1 MRVLQKIVPVVIMA
15 VPLMGFSASGLYGIS
30 GMPGTSASSD
40 SDSVSIGTV
49 IDEVIWVVGDEAI
62 LKSDV
67 EMMRMQAAM
76 EGVKWNG
83 DPDCTIPEQIA
94 VQKLFKHQAIIDS
107 IEVTD
112 ADVASEV
119 EQQINYWLEMVD
131 GSRERLEEYKHQSLA
146 QIRNDLREE
155 MKDRQMVQ
163 QMKRK
168 LVEDISVTPAE
179 VRRYFKD
186 LPQDSIPFVPTEVE
200 VQIIQVTPRI
210 PPEELNRVKDELR
223 DYTDRVNKGDASF
236 QTLARLYSEDPRTA
250 RRGGEL
256 GLTVRGTLDPA
267 FATVAF
273 NLTDPKK
280 VSKIVESEFG
290 FHIIQLI
297 EKRGDKVN
305 VRHILRKPVVPDEEI
320 EKTLLRLDSVAVA
333 LREGVVPEVLKPFID
348 AEKLVGTFTFEDAVP
363 ALSDDK
369 DTRFSKGL
377 MSTNMMQTGH
387 TSSKFRMQDLPPEV
401 AKAVD
406 TLQVGEISRAF
417 QMINQRGK
425 TVCVIAKLKNR
436 IDGHKATVTE
446 DFQTLK
452 DVVLQKRQ
460 NDRIHQWVV
469 DKIKNVYTRL
479 NDNYKDCNFEYEG
492 WFK

>member
-1 MRVLQKIVPVVIMA
+1 MRALKRIIPTVLLA
-15 VPLMGFSASGLYGIS
+15 VPLMGSVVSGNASN
-30 GMPGTSASSD
+30 ASHAST
-40 SDSVSIGTV
+40 DSVSVGTV

-67 EMMRMQAAM
+67 EVMRMQAAM
-76 EGVKWNG
+76 EGVKWSG

-112 ADVASEV
+112 ADVAQEV

-131 GSRERLEEYKHQSLA
+131 GSRERLEEYKHQSLS

-186 LPQDSIPFVPTEVE
+186 MPQDSIPFVPTEVE
-200 VQIIQVTPRI
+200 VQIIQQTPLVA
-210 PPEELNRVKDELR
+210 PEELNRVKDELR

-236 QTLARLYSEDPRTA
+236 QTLARLYSEDPGTA

-256 GLTVRGTLDPA
+256 GLTGRGTLDPA
-267 FATVAF
+267 FATAAF

-305 VRHILRKPVVPDEEI
+305 VRHILRKPVVSDEEI
-320 EKTLLRLDSVAVA
+320 EKAIVRLDSIADDI
-333 LREGVVPEVLKPFID
+333 REGK
-348 AEKLVGTFTFEDAVP
+348 FTFEDAAP
-363 ALSDDK
+363 MLSDDK

-377 MSTNMMQTGH
+377 MSTSMLQTGQ
-387 TSSKFRMQDLPPEV
+387 TSSKFRMQDLPSEI

-417 QMINQRGK
+417 RMINQRGK

-446 DFQTLK
+446 DFQVLK

-460 NDRIHQWVV
+460 NERIHQWVV
-469 DKIKNVYTRL
+469 DKIKNTYTRL
-479 NDNYKDCNFEYEG
+479 NDHYTDCKFEYEG
-492 WFK
+492 WNK

>member
-1 MRVLQKIVPVVIMA
+1 MRVLQKIIPIAILA
-15 VPLMGFSASGLYGIS
+15 VPLMGVASSSYPGHPGITGSAS
-30 GMPGTSASSD
+30 SSD

-67 EMMRMQAAM
+67 EVMRMQAAM
-76 EGVKWNG
+76 EGVKWSG

-112 ADVASEV
+112 ADVAQEV

-131 GSRERLEEYKHQSLA
+131 GSRERLEEYKHQSLS

-186 LPQDSIPFVPTEVE
+186 IPQDSIPFVPTEVE
-200 VQIIQVTPRI
+200 VQIIQQTPHVTT
-210 PPEELNRVKDELR
+210 EELNRVKEELR

-236 QTLARLYSEDPRTA
+236 QTLARLYSEDPGTA

-256 GLTVRGTLDPA
+256 GLTGRGTLDPA

-305 VRHILRKPVVPDEEI
+305 VRHILRKPVVSDEEI
-320 EKTLLRLDSVAVA
+320 DKTIVRLDSIADDIRA
-333 LREGVVPEVLKPFID
+333 GK
-348 AEKLVGTFTFEDAVP
+348 FTFEDAAP
-363 ALSDDK
+363 MLSDDK
-369 DTRFSKGL
+369 DTRLSKGL
-377 MSTNMMQTGH
+377 MSTSLSQTGY
-387 TSSKFRMQDLPPEV
+387 TSSKFRMQDLPPEI

-417 QMINQRGK
+417 KMINQRGK

-436 IDGHKATVTE
+436 IDGHKATVTD
-446 DFQTLK
+446 DFQVLK
-452 DVVLQKRQ
+452 EVVLQKRQ
-460 NDRIHQWVV
+460 NDCIHQWVV
-469 DKIKNVYTRL
+469 DKIKNTYTRL
-479 NDNYKDCNFEYEG
+479 NDNYRDCEFEYEG

>member
-1 MRVLQKIVPVVIMA
+1 MDIKKFFLVVAMMVIPIV
-15 VPLMGFSASGLYGIS
+15 GFAQN
-30 GMPGTSASSD
+30 D
-40 SDSVSIGTV
+40 SIGTV

-62 LKSDV
+62 LRSDV
-67 EMMRMQAAM
+67 EAMRMQAAM
-76 EGVKWNG
+76 EGVKWSG

-94 VQKLFKHQAIIDS
+94 VQKLFKHQAQIDS

-112 ADVASEV
+112 VDVAQDV

-131 GSRERLEEYKHQSLA
+131 GSRERLEEYKHQPLS
-146 QIRNDLREE
+146 QIRNELREE

-163 QMKRK
+163 KMKQK

-179 VRRYFKD
+179 VRRYFQN

-200 VQIIQVTPRI
+200 VQIIQQTPRI
-210 PPEELNRVKDELR
+210 EQEELNRVKDELR
-223 DYTDRVNKGDASF
+223 EYTDRVNKGESSF
-236 QTLARLYSEDPRTA
+236 QTLARLYSEDPGTA

-256 GLTVRGTLDPA
+256 GLVGRGTLDPA
-267 FATVAF
+267 FAQVAF

-305 VRHILRKPVVPDEEI
+305 VRHILRKPIVSDEAI
-320 EKTLLRLDSVAVA
+320 QRSLGRLDSIAA
-333 LREGVVPEVLKPFID
+333 DIRAGKFS
-348 AEKLVGTFTFEDAVP
+348 FEYAAP
-363 ALSDDK
+363 IISDDK
-369 DTRFSKGL
+369 DTRNSKGL

-387 TSSKFRMQDLPPEV
+387 TSSRFRMQDLPPEV
-401 AKAVD
+401 AKVVD
-406 TLQVGEISRAF
+406 TMQVGQISQAF
-417 QMINQRGK
+417 TMINQRGK

-436 IDGHKATVTE
+436 IDGHKASVTE

-452 DVVLQKRQ
+452 DVVLNKR
-460 NDRIHQWVV
+460 REECIHQWVV
-469 DKIKNVYTRL
+469 DKIRNVYTRL
-479 NDNYKDCNFEYEG
+479 NDNFKDCQFEYEG
-492 WFK
+492 WIK

>member
-1 MRVLQKIVPVVIMA
+1 MRVLKNIISLVMMA
-15 VPLMGFSASGLYGIS
+15 VPLMSA
-30 GMPGTSASSD
+30 ASSPD
-40 SDSVSIGTV
+40 SISVGTV
-49 IDEVIWVVGDEAI
+49 VDEVIWVVGDEAI

-76 EGVKWNG
+76 EGVKWSG

-112 ADVASEV
+112 ADVAQEV
-119 EQQINYWLEMVD
+119 EQQISYWLEMVD
-131 GSRERLEEYKHQSLA
+131 GSRERLEEYKHQTLS

-163 QMKRK
+163 KMKQK

-200 VQIIQVTPRI
+200 VQIIQQTPRI

-236 QTLARLYSEDPRTA
+236 QTLARLYSEDPGSA

-256 GLTVRGTLDPA
+256 GLMGRGTLDPA
-267 FATVAF
+267 FAAVAF

-290 FHIIQLI
+290 FHIIQLV

-305 VRHILRKPVVPDEEI
+305 VRHILRKPVVSDEEI
-320 EKTLLRLDSVAVA
+320 EKTIARLDSIADQI
-333 LREGVVPEVLKPFID
+333 RE
-348 AEKLVGTFTFEDAVP
+348 EKFTFEAAAP
-363 ALSDDK
+363 LLSDDK
-369 DTRFSKGL
+369 DTRNSKGL

-387 TSSKFRMQDLPPEV
+387 TSSKFRMQDLPPEI

-406 TLQVGEISRAF
+406 TLQVGDISRPF

-446 DFQTLK
+446 DFQVLK

-460 NDRIHQWVV
+460 NERIHQWVV
-469 DKIKNVYTRL
+469 DKIKSTYTRL
-479 NDNYKDCNFEYEG
+479 NDDYKDCQFEYEG
-492 WFK
+492 WNK